1 MIFILIHVKLAFG
14 EKGSS
19 GKRVVKLNES
29 STLTCNSF
37 SFYGKCL
44 ESVRKYTNVKL
55 VKSESTASFQTS
67 KPNYIR
73 FKIFGPDLVGVQ
85 LRKERVKL
93 DRPIAVGVSVLEL
106 SKLTMYQFWYEVLK
120 KRYKNIQLC
129 FTGGLKLSSNFGI
142 ELKK

>member
-1 MIFILIHVKLAFG
+1 M
-14 EKGSS
+14 
-19 GKRVVKLNES
+19 
-29 STLTCNSF
+29 
-37 SFYGKCL
+37 

-55 VKSESTASFQTS
+55 VRSESTASFQTS

-106 SKLTMYQFWYEVLK
+106 SKLTMYQFWYNVLK
-120 KRYKNIQLC
+120 ERYENIKLC
-129 FTGGLKLSSNFGI
+129 FTGEFKVII
-142 ELKK
+142 ELWNRT